1 MLYLLWFP
9 VCNIQQ
15 YVLILFQLSFPASW
29 LINLISSFVEQIL
42 MSVLQKISVAMVV
55 ITLLVG
61 TSAAAQKG
69 CSLDPTIVTA
79 LVSQT
84 FPY

>member
-9 VCNIQQ
+9 VCKYSAICVNF
-15 YVLILFQLSFPASW
+15 VSTFFSCFLAD
-29 LINLISSFVEQIL
+29 LISSFVEQIL

-61 TSAAAQKG
+61 TSAAAQRG
-69 CSLDPTIVTA
+69 CSLDPTIVIA